1 MAKGKKTGGKDFTPG
16 DPRAG
21 RPPMDAD
28 LKRANALTS
37 AELKRTLNRLL
48 FMEDIELEA
57 LTKDAKANQL
67 ERIVSNIIL
76 QATKHG
82 DVARMEWLAQRL
94 VGKVVDKVEVKTE
107 PFIVKRQDGTE
118 IVMGSKAGKEE

>member
-118 IVMGSKAGKEE
+118 IVMGSKAGKE